1 MSDLVVEIL
10 ILFFEVLCSKIF
22 CEIFGKVRNKGW
34 INIVQLFVLE
44 ISVFIMART
53 FSNVMILKQI
63 VVASIYAGVMLWHVK
78 ISIGKSFAL
87 GLLYQAMLLSTDYL
101 AYSIN
106 KEICSGFWPGV
117 GKFYAHITLFPS
129 PQYRW
134 LNRIPQYSFQSF
146 QKHLQTPAWS
156 GQLFQHF

>member
-87 GLLYQAMLLSTDYL
+87 GLLYQASKHRNNQQKIMLLFIFFEGYT
-101 AYSIN
+101 IMV
-106 KEICSGFWPGV
+106 W
-117 GKFYAHITLFPS
+117 
-129 PQYRW
+129 
-134 LNRIPQYSFQSF
+134 
-146 QKHLQTPAWS
+146 
-156 GQLFQHF
+156 